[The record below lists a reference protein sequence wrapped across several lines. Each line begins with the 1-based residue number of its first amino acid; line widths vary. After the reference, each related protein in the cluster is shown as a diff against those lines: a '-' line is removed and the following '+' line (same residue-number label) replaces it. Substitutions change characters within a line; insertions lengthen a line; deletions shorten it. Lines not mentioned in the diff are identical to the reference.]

1 MDVSLHDGL
10 EARAA
15 ARLRHQAEHRARKAA
30 GDAEWAEH
38 LHVDPDEH
46 RAEVVQ
52 LNEELRHEIGRV
64 QKAARRR
71 RRAPRRH
78 RDEHRSVA
86 RRARRRGAGRPGRRT
101 SGCRSGS
108 SEPDDAPAAR
118 RRPEE
123 GDAR

>member
-1 MDVSLHDGL
+1 MYVSPRDGW

-15 ARLRHQAEHRARKAA
+15 ARRRHQAEHRAMKAA
-30 GDAEWAEH
+30 CDAEWIEH
-38 LHVDPDEH
+38 LHVDQDEH

-52 LNEELRHEIGRV
+52 LNQKLRHEIGRA

-71 RRAPRRH
+71 RRAPRPH

-101 SGCRSGS
+101 SCCRSGS

-118 RRPEE
+118 RRSEE
-123 GDAR
+123 GGER